1 MWRCGFLL
9 LLLCTVFFVSC
20 ENNNV
25 EEKIKE
31 FFERP
36 PYKTITV
43 SDSDP
48 AWPARISDIN
58 NKVILL
64 ALSPKKPKESEI
76 NATLFKTSVYTIGK
90 VTGNKI
96 RLKLYH
102 NEIEYWTGNG
112 NYWVVFVLP
121 DGRVEHIS
129 WMYISKQPHNF
140 YAENTYLTNIDFM
153 PAVNINI
160 DTTDMLPF

>member
-1 MWRCGFLL
+1 MCA
-9 LLLCTVFFVSC
+9 VFFVSC
-20 ENNNV
+20 ENSSLGG
-25 EEKIKE
+25 KIKE
-31 FFERP
+31 FIEQP

-64 ALSPKKPKESEI
+64 MLSSQEPKVSEI
-76 NATLFKTSVYTIGK
+76 NDTLFKTSVYTIGK
-90 VTGNKI
+90 VTRNKI
-96 RLKLYH
+96 SLKLYH
-102 NEIEYWTGNG
+102 NKIEYWTGNG

-121 DGRVEHIS
+121 DGRAEHIS
-129 WMYISKQPHNF
+129 WMYVSRQPHDF
-140 YAENTYLTNIDFM
+140 YDENTYLTNIDFM